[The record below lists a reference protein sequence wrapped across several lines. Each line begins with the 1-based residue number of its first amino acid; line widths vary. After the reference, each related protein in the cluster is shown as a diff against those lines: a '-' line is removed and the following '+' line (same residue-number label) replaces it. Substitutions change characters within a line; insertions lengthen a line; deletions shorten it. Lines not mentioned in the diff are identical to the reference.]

1 MQSLKFIEEKYNVK
15 PSVLLL
21 IVFVILLVLSPIF
34 KTYAIMTSLVCYL
47 IPAYLSFLAL

>member
-1 MQSLKFIEEKYNVK
+1 MQSLKFIEEKYNIK

-21 IVFVILLVLSPIF
+21 IIFVILLVLSPIF